1 VMCTPNAINNISAQA
16 EWQVAPNPATEKIII
31 SGSNLKNKKMQLIN
45 LQGQIMVKMKLENSE
60 TTIATNSLPK
70 GIYII
75 KIGDEYKK
83 IVLE

>member
-1 VMCTPNAINNISAQA
+1 LKVNLFKASRKSKKFCHLP
-16 EWQVAPNPATEKIII
+16 PLGL
-31 SGSNLKNKKMQLIN
+31 GSNLKNKKMQLIN
-45 LQGQIMVKMKLENSE
+45 LQGQVMVKMKLENSE